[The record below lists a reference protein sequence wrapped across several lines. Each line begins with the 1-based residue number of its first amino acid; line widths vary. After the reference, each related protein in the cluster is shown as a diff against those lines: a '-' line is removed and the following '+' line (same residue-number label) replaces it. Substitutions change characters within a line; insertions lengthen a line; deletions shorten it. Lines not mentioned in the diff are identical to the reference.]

1 MKHKLPVALTL
12 GAFACVLFY
21 AGTTSDNGRA
31 GYTGSP
37 GETKCNTCHN
47 QFPLESGGGSAMLVS
62 NMTNWEYQPGQTYQM
77 SLVVSRTGN
86 PLFGMDL
93 EALDS
98 TNDNAGTLVITNTKT
113 QIKTKTVNGI
123 VRNNVVHTLNG
134 GATASLMAFT
144 FDWTAPATSIGPVT
158 MYYTGVAADNDG
170 GTDGDYVYSGTQ
182 LITPQVATS
191 VQDAAGPAPWSVFPV
206 PASEWL
212 GIRGTVDGAG
222 TLSARLFDVRG
233 RLTVMLLDEDAD
245 AGPFE
250 RRVSLHGQGI
260 GPGAYVL
267 EVIAGTDRMLHKVV
281 IE

>member
-12 GAFACVLFY
+12 GAFAFILFY

-47 QFPLESGGGSAMLVS
+47 QFPLESGGGSALLAS
-62 NMTNWEYQPGQTYQM
+62 SMTNWEYQPGQTYQM

-98 TNDNAGTLVITNTKT
+98 TGDNAGTLVITNTKT

-134 GATASLMAFT
+134 GATANLMAFT
-144 FDWTAPATSIGPVT
+144 FDWTAPATNIGPVT
-158 MYYTGVAADNDG
+158 MYFTGVAADNDG

-182 LITPQVATS
+182 LVMPQVATS
-191 VQDAAGPAPWSVFPV
+191 VHDASGPAALSVFPL
-206 PASEWL
+206 PASDWL
-212 GIRGTVDGAG
+212 GIRFTVHQAG
-222 TLSARLFDVRG
+222 TLSVRLFDVRG
-233 RLTVMLLDEDAD
+233 RLTAMLFDEYTD

-250 RRVSLHGQGI
+250 RRIGLHGQGI
-260 GPGAYVL
+260 GPGVYVL
-267 EVIAGTDRMLHKVV
+267 EVIAGTERMLRKVV